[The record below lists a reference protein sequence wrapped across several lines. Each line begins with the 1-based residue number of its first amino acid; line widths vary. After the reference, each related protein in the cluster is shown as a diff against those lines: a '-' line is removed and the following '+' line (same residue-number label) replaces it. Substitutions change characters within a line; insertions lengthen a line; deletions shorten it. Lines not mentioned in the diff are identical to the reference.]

1 MLKEVKCRK
10 FSVKSIV
17 ILSALLLIAVCS
29 YAQAPEWEWATQA
42 GGIGWD
48 EGCSITIDNAGNTY
62 VTGCFEDTVSFGT
75 FSLTSSGSADIFVA
89 KMNVDGTWQWATKA
103 GGTARD
109 GGNGIKID
117 DLGNIY
123 VTGYFKDTVLF
134 GSYSITSYGGTDIF
148 VAKMDST
155 GNWLWTT
162 SAGGSGNDCGY
173 DITID
178 SARNSYVIGYFKGN
192 ASFGS
197 NTLISNGYQDIFV
210 AKTDMDGNWQWATKA
225 GAEVVLFEDDVGYG
239 ITNDIFGN
247 CYVTGNFS
255 STATFGSHFIISN
268 GNTDI
273 FVAKINAD
281 GNWCWAKTAG
291 GTSYDR
297 GFSITID
304 DNENC
309 YLTGCF
315 IFLATF
321 GSYCLTG
328 NGDHDIFVAKIDE
341 NGNWQW
347 ANKAGGDSWDVG
359 LGITIDNTGCCYVTG
374 HFKDSATFGSNS
386 INSSGNS
393 DIFIAKT
400 DAYGNWLWATK
411 AGGSS
416 YDIGYAIAIDDA
428 GNSYVTG
435 CFMDTAT
442 FGSDSLSGSGGPDI
456 FVAKLGNETSVENE
470 IIPIKMELSNYPNPF
485 NTNTVISYTLKKEN
499 EVRLEIYNL
508 KGQLV
513 ETLLKGNIQAGDH
526 AVEWDCQNIPTGI
539 YFLKMR
545 AGNDESVRK
554 LVLLR

>member
-1 MLKEVKCRK
+1 
-10 FSVKSIV
+10 
-17 ILSALLLIAVCS
+17 
-29 YAQAPEWEWATQA
+29 
-42 GGIGWD
+42 
-48 EGCSITIDNAGNTY
+48 
-62 VTGCFEDTVSFGT
+62 
-75 FSLTSSGSADIFVA
+75 
-89 KMNVDGTWQWATKA
+89 
-103 GGTARD
+103 
-109 GGNGIKID
+109 
-117 DLGNIY
+117 
-123 VTGYFKDTVLF
+123 
-134 GSYSITSYGGTDIF
+134 
-148 VAKMDST
+148 MDST

-192 ASFGS
+192 ASFVS

-225 GAEVVLFEDDVGYG
+225 GAEEVLFEDDVGYG

-273 FVAKINAD
+273 FAAKINAD

-321 GSYCLTG
+321 GSYSLTG

-359 LGITIDNTGCCYVTG
+359 LGLTVDN
-374 HFKDSATFGSNS
+374 S
-386 INSSGNS
+386 
-393 DIFIAKT
+393 
-400 DAYGNWLWATK
+400 
-411 AGGSS
+411 
-416 YDIGYAIAIDDA
+416 

-435 CFMDTAT
+435 GFEGVAYFGSDSIINYGGRDIFVAKIDSTGVWQWATEAGGTGCDIGWGIALDAEENCYITGYFKDTAT
-442 FGSDSLSGSGGPDI
+442 FGSYPLTSNGYEDI
-456 FVAKLGNETSVENE
+456 FVAKLGAPVSSDPE
-470 IIPIKMELSNYPNPF
+470 INPDAFSLSHYPNPI
-485 NTNTVISYTLKKEN
+485 NTSTIIQYSLKQEAP
-499 EVRLEIYNL
+499 VHLEIYNL

-513 ETLLKGNIQAGDH
+513 ETLLEGNIQAGDH
-526 AVEWDCQNIPTGI
+526 TIEWDCPNIPAGI
-539 YFLKMR
+539 YFLMMR
-545 AGNDESVRK
+545 TGNEESVRK
-554 LVLLR
+554 MVLIR